1 MKSLIFTILTTLLI
15 TVSVFA
21 KKSTFDGYII
31 TKNGER
37 VFGKVKTR
45 NVTTD
50 QMKITF
56 IQGKVKTTFKARELS
71 GYGYEHIGEN
81 QFGEDVLTWRHY
93 KTKTAQSFAP
103 KAFASK
109 TVFMEIMEQGTVT
122 LYDYYVETPRDIEN
136 PYKRFFYLERESDNE
151 LIEVS
156 KDNYE
161 DLAAMY
167 FEDNYELAEKV
178 GTINHRFRHLYK
190 VVKIYNDW
198 NEMQTHSHAADYD
211 ETQSTIIPF

>member
-1 MKSLIFTILTTLLI
+1 MKNLIFTILATILVTI
-15 TVSVFA
+15 SAFG
-21 KKSTFDGYII
+21 KQSTFQGYII

-37 VFGKVKTR
+37 IEGKIKTR
-45 NVTTD
+45 SVTTD

-56 IQGKVKTTFKARELS
+56 FQGKAKKSYKAKDLN

-93 KTKTAQSFAP
+93 KTKTAKSFAP

-109 TVFMEIMEQGTVT
+109 IVFMEVMEQGTVT
-122 LYDYYVETPRDIEN
+122 LYDYYVETPSDIDN
-136 PYKRFFYLERESDNE
+136 PFKRFFYLERESDKE

-156 KDNYE
+156 KDNYTE
-161 DLAAMY
+161 LAARY
-167 FEDNYELAEKV
+167 FEDHLELANNIGK
-178 GTINHRFRHLYK
+178 INHRFRHLYK

-198 NEMQTHSHAADYD
+198 NEMQTTSTSADYTEAHSD
-211 ETQSTIIPF
+211 VIPF